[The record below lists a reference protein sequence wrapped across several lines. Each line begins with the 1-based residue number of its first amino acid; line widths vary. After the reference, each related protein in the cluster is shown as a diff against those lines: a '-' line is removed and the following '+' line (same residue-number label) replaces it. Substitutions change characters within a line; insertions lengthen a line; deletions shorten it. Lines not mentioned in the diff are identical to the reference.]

1 MAMSRAIAVPTPIL
15 VTHPGFGTFIMSIL
29 ILAFGFYILGPVL
42 LIFVHSFNV
51 GGVAGDPIWGLANWR
66 VAFSDPSLLRALWN
80 TFFVYVAY
88 KGIGFPVAVFIA
100 WLLARTKM
108 PLSYGLEFMFWIS
121 FMLPSIS
128 TTIGWTFLLDPDV
141 GFLNR
146 ALEYIPFIGGSVQ
159 FNIYSVPGIIW
170 AHLMGNTI
178 SGAVMLLTPAFRNM
192 DSALEEAARLSGAN
206 KFLTMIRITLPV
218 MIPPIVVVFMLQLVR
233 IFQSFETEQ
242 ILGTPIGF
250 YVYSTKIF
258 QFVRF
263 FEPPMYGSAAA
274 LASVTLILIAAIIP
288 IQRWLLHRRRYT
300 TVTGQFK
307 PGLIDL
313 GKFQPVAFFLVVG
326 LVGLLTIVPVATLVF
341 GSFMTRVGFF
351 QVTQVFTLAHWTDLL
366 GDRCFLQALK
376 NTVLLSCSTA
386 VISPVMFSI
395 VAYVLVRTQ
404 WRGRTVLDSLFWL
417 SASIPGMLSGLG
429 LLWLFLGTPFL
440 TPIYGTLYALLLVV
454 ILQGKL
460 TSTQLLKSVYLQ
472 IGSDM
477 EEAARIAGAGWVYTY
492 LRIWIPLIMPTLVL
506 IGTLNFVIAAGTTS
520 SIILLA
526 QRGTTTLSILA
537 LEMMTRADGVDLE
550 GAGIVSLVIVGLPAG
565 VAFIAR
571 RLGLPLAVRHG

>member
-1 MAMSRAIAVPTPIL
+1 MEASKTIAAPTPVL
-15 VTHPGFGTFIMSIL
+15 LTHPGFGTFIVSVL
-29 ILAFGFYILGPVL
+29 ILAFGFYILGPVV
-42 LIFVHSFNV
+42 LIFIHSFSV
-51 GGVAGDPIWGLANWR
+51 GAVAAETTWGLANWR
-66 VAFSDPSLLRALWN
+66 VAFSDSSLIQALWN
-80 TFFVYVAY
+80 TFLIYFAY
-88 KGIGFPVAVFIA
+88 KGIGFPIAVLIA
-100 WLLARTKM
+100 WLLARTKVRW
-108 PLSYGLEFMFWIS
+108 SYGLEFMFWIS

-146 ALEYIPFIGGSVQ
+146 ALDYIPLMGGLQ
-159 FNIYSVPGIIW
+159 FNIYSVTGIVW

-192 DSALEEAARLSGAN
+192 DSTLEEAARLSGAT
-206 KFLTMIRITLPV
+206 KLITMIRITLPV

-263 FEPPMYGSAAA
+263 FDPPLYGAAAA
-274 LASVTLILIAAIIP
+274 LASLTLVIIAVIIP
-288 IQRWLLHRRRYT
+288 LQRWLLQRRRYT

-307 PGLIDL
+307 PGLVDL
-313 GKFQPVAFFLVVG
+313 GRFQSLAFLSVVG
-326 LVGLLTIVPVATLVF
+326 LVALLTIIPIATLIL

-351 QVTQVFTLAHWTDLL
+351 QVTPVFTLTHWYDVLD
-366 GDRCFLQALK
+366 DRFFMLALK
-376 NTVLLSCSTA
+376 NTLLLSCSTA
-386 VISPVMFSI
+386 VISPVLFSI

-404 WRGRTVLDSLFWL
+404 WRGRATLDALFWM
-417 SASIPGMLSGLG
+417 SAAIPGMLSGLG

-440 TPIYGTLYALLLVV
+440 KPIYGTLYALFLVV

-460 TSTQLLKSVYLQ
+460 TSTQLFKSVYLQ

-477 EEAARIAGAGWVYTY
+477 EEAARVAGAGWVYTY
-492 LRIWIPLIMPTLVL
+492 FRVWMPLIMPTLVL

-537 LEMMTRADGVDLE
+537 LELMTRSDGVDLE
-550 GAGIVSLVIVGLPAG
+550 AAGIVSLVIVAMTGG

-571 RLGLPLAVRHG
+571 KLGLPLAVRHG

>member
-1 MAMSRAIAVPTPIL
+1 MEASKTIAAPTPVL
-15 VTHPGFGTFIMSIL
+15 LTHPGFGTFIVSVL
-29 ILAFGFYILGPVL
+29 ILAFGFYILGPVV
-42 LIFVHSFNV
+42 LIFIHSFSV
-51 GGVAGDPIWGLANWR
+51 GAVAAETTWGLANWR
-66 VAFSDPSLLRALWN
+66 VAFSDSSLIQALWN
-80 TFFVYVAY
+80 TFLIYFAY
-88 KGIGFPVAVFIA
+88 KGIGFPIAVLIA
-100 WLLARTKM
+100 WLLARTKVRW
-108 PLSYGLEFMFWIS
+108 SYGLEFMFWIS

-146 ALEYIPFIGGSVQ
+146 ALDYIPLMGGLQ
-159 FNIYSVPGIIW
+159 FNIYSVTGIVW

-192 DSALEEAARLSGAN
+192 DSTLEEAARLSGAT
-206 KFLTMIRITLPV
+206 KLITMIRITLPV

-263 FEPPMYGSAAA
+263 FDPPLYGAAAA
-274 LASVTLILIAAIIP
+274 LASLTLVIIAVIIP
-288 IQRWLLHRRRYT
+288 LQRWLLQRRRYT

-307 PGLIDL
+307 PGLVDL
-313 GKFQPVAFFLVVG
+313 GRFQSLAFLSVVG
-326 LVGLLTIVPVATLVF
+326 LVALLTIIPIATLIL

-351 QVTQVFTLAHWTDLL
+351 QVTPVFTLTHWYDVL
-366 GDRCFLQALK
+366 GDRFFMLALK
-376 NTVLLSCSTA
+376 NTLLLSCSTA
-386 VISPVMFSI
+386 VISPVLFSI

-404 WRGRTVLDSLFWL
+404 WRGRATLDALFWM
-417 SASIPGMLSGLG
+417 SAAIPGMLSGLG

-440 TPIYGTLYALLLVV
+440 KPIYGTLYALFLVV

-460 TSTQLLKSVYLQ
+460 TSTQLFKSVYLQ

-477 EEAARIAGAGWVYTY
+477 EEAARVAGAGWVYTY
-492 LRIWIPLIMPTLVL
+492 FRVWMPLIMPTLVL

-537 LEMMTRADGVDLE
+537 LELMTRSDGVDLE
-550 GAGIVSLVIVGLPAG
+550 AAGIVSLVIVAMTGG

-571 RLGLPLAVRHG
+571 KLGLPLAVRHG

>member
-1 MAMSRAIAVPTPIL
+1 MEASKTIAAPTPIL
-15 VTHPGFGTFIMSIL
+15 LNHPGFGTFIVSVL
-29 ILAFGFYILGPVL
+29 ILAFGFYVLGPVV
-42 LIFVHSFNV
+42 LIFIHSFSV
-51 GGVAGDPIWGLANWR
+51 GGVAAETTWGLANWR
-66 VAFSDPSLLRALWN
+66 VAFSDSSLIQALWN
-80 TFFVYVAY
+80 TFWIYFFY

-108 PLSYGLEFMFWIS
+108 PWSYGLEFMFWIS

-146 ALEYIPFIGGSVQ
+146 ALDFVPFLGGLQ
-159 FNIYSVPGIIW
+159 FNIYSVTGIVW

-192 DSALEEAARLSGAN
+192 DSTLEEAARLSGAT
-206 KFLTMIRITLPV
+206 KLITMIRITLPV
-218 MIPPIVVVFMLQLVR
+218 MIPAIVVVFMLQLVR

-263 FEPPMYGSAAA
+263 FEPPLYGAAAA
-274 LASVTLILIAAIIP
+274 LASLTLIIIAVIIP
-288 IQRWLLHRRRYT
+288 LQRWLLQRRRYT

-313 GKFQPVAFFLVVG
+313 GRFQPLALLSVVG
-326 LVGLLTIVPVATLVF
+326 LVALLTVIPIVTLIL

-351 QVTQVFTLAHWTDLL
+351 QVTPVFTLTHWYDVL
-366 GDRCFLQALK
+366 GDRFFMLALK
-376 NTVLLSCSTA
+376 NTLLLSCSTA
-386 VISPVMFSI
+386 VISPVLFSI

-404 WRGRTVLDSLFWL
+404 WRGRAMLDSLFWM
-417 SASIPGMLSGLG
+417 SAAIPGMLSGLG
-429 LLWLFLGTPFL
+429 LLWLFLETPFL
-440 TPIYGTLYALLLVV
+440 KPIYGTLYALLLVV

-477 EEAARIAGAGWVYTY
+477 EEAARVAGAGWLYTY
-492 LRIWIPLIMPTLVL
+492 FRVWMPLIMPTLVL

-537 LEMMTRADGVDLE
+537 LELMTRSDGVDLE
-550 GAGIVSLVIVGLPAG
+550 AAGIVSLVIVAMTAG
-565 VAFIAR
+565 VAYIAR
-571 RLGLPLAVRHG
+571 KLGLPLAVRHG

>member
-1 MAMSRAIAVPTPIL
+1 MEASKTIAAPTPVL
-15 VTHPGFGTFIMSIL
+15 LTHPGFGTFIVSVL
-29 ILAFGFYILGPVL
+29 ILAFGFYILGPVV
-42 LIFVHSFNV
+42 LIFIHSFSV
-51 GGVAGDPIWGLANWR
+51 GAVAAETTWGLANWR
-66 VAFSDPSLLRALWN
+66 VAFSDSSLIQALWN
-80 TFFVYVAY
+80 TFLIYFAY
-88 KGIGFPVAVFIA
+88 KGIGFPIAVLIA
-100 WLLARTKM
+100 WLLARTKVRW
-108 PLSYGLEFMFWIS
+108 SYGLEFMFWIS

-146 ALEYIPFIGGSVQ
+146 ALDYIPLMGGLQ
-159 FNIYSVPGIIW
+159 FNIYSVTGIVW

-192 DSALEEAARLSGAN
+192 DSTLEEAARLSGAT
-206 KFLTMIRITLPV
+206 KLITMIRITLPV

-263 FEPPMYGSAAA
+263 FDPPLYGAAAA
-274 LASVTLILIAAIIP
+274 LASLTLVIIAVIIP
-288 IQRWLLHRRRYT
+288 LQRWLLQRRRYT

-307 PGLIDL
+307 PGLVDL
-313 GKFQPVAFFLVVG
+313 GWFQSLAFLSVVG
-326 LVGLLTIVPVATLVF
+326 LVALLTIIPIATLIL

-351 QVTQVFTLAHWTDLL
+351 QVTPVFTLTHWYDVL
-366 GDRCFLQALK
+366 GDRFFMLALK
-376 NTVLLSCSTA
+376 NTLLLSCSTA
-386 VISPVMFSI
+386 VISPVLFSI

-404 WRGRTVLDSLFWL
+404 WRGRATLDALFWM
-417 SASIPGMLSGLG
+417 SAAIPGMLSGLG

-440 TPIYGTLYALLLVV
+440 KPIYGTLYALFLVV

-460 TSTQLLKSVYLQ
+460 TSTQLFKSVYLQ

-477 EEAARIAGAGWVYTY
+477 EEAARVAGAGWVYTY
-492 LRIWIPLIMPTLVL
+492 FRVWMPLIMPTLVL

-537 LEMMTRADGVDLE
+537 LELMTRSDGVDLE
-550 GAGIVSLVIVGLPAG
+550 AAGIVSLVIVAMTGG

-571 RLGLPLAVRHG
+571 KLGLPLAVRHG